1 MRRFILATT
10 AVFLSLPAFAAMPLG
25 SGDRISRAIAEL
37 AQACRADC
45 LSRAAQSVN
54 PLAPQACTIRCGA
67 AAVFGE
73 GEGRSEAV
81 LSGRGVRAA
90 GTGVPVPAAPNG
102 HGVIYAARQPSGS
115 FGLVV
120 GEHDR
125 LAAYRLAEQRCTA
138 GGPGCRI
145 VAEFT
150 EACGA
155 VAQGVR
161 RARGAFVMT
170 SDPNTY
176 VVTSVSSGVA
186 GDRAEAE
193 SEAMAECRSKD
204 PGATCWVAAVQCGA
218 PRSGAGVPPLH

>member
-1 MRRFILATT
+1 MRRLILAAA
-10 AVFLSLPAFAAMPLG
+10 AVLTFPAFAAMPIG
-25 SGDRISRAIAEL
+25 SGNRMSRAVAEL

-45 LSRAAQSVN
+45 LSRASQSVN
-54 PLAPQACTIRCGA
+54 ALASQACEIRCGA
-67 AAVFGE
+67 AAAFNE
-73 GEGRSEAV
+73 SMGRSDAV
-81 LSGRGVRAA
+81 TSGHGVQTAS
-90 GTGVPVPAAPNG
+90 TGVAVPPAPNG

-125 LAAYRLAEQRCTA
+125 LAAYRIAEQRCIA

-145 VAEFT
+145 IAEFT

-176 VVTSVSSGVA
+176 VVTSVSGGSA
-186 GDRAEAE
+186 ASQAAAEAE
-193 SEAMAECRSKD
+193 VMAECRSKD
-204 PGATCWVAAVQCGA
+204 PNATCWIAAVQCG
-218 PRSGAGVPPLH
+218 PRRG

>member
-1 MRRFILATT
+1 MRRFILAAATT
-10 AVFLSLPAFAAMPLG
+10 FLTFPAFAAMPVG
-25 SGDRISRAIAEL
+25 SGDRMSRAVAEL

-54 PLAPQACTIRCGA
+54 VLAPQACEIRCGA
-67 AAVFGE
+67 AAAFNE
-73 GEGRSEAV
+73 SMGRSEAV
-81 LSGRGVRAA
+81 TSGRGVQTAS
-90 GTGVPVPAAPNG
+90 TGVPVPPAPNG

-125 LAAYRLAEQRCTA
+125 LTAYRIAEQRCTS

-145 VAEFT
+145 IAEFT

-176 VVTSVSSGVA
+176 VVSSVSSGSA
-186 GDRAEAE
+186 ASRADAEA
-193 SEAMAECRSKD
+193 EAMAECRSKD
-204 PGATCWVAAVQCGA
+204 PSATCWIAAIQCGSQ
-218 PRSGAGVPPLH
+218 RD